1 VPEFTDNITS
11 SICDWFLTA
20 PKSEPT
26 ASVAD
31 LLPHPNTFPEAQF
44 TTVLRQTDSYL
55 AIMPKLC
62 STYYEWGPSSIRVQ
76 AS

>member
-1 VPEFTDNITS
+1 MPEFTENITS
-11 SICDWFLTA
+11 SIFDWFLTA
-20 PKSEPT
+20 SKSEPT

-44 TTVLRQTDSYL
+44 TSVLRQTHSYL

-62 STYYEWGPSSIRVQ
+62 STYYESGPSSSGVQ